1 MAMGE
6 IQVVAFRVG
15 NEEFCLD
22 ISRVREIKEM
32 MPITRVP
39 NAPEYTEGVMN
50 LRGQITTVVN
60 LKKKLGYYEDESLDN
75 KKIILAEVRDEVI
88 GIIVDAVSD
97 VVTLTG
103 DQVEDPPKTLVSK
116 VDTRFIKGIAK
127 INDEGR
133 LLIMIDLD
141 KLFGE
146 EW

>member
-1 MAMGE
+1 MGE

-22 ISRVREIKEM
+22 ISKVREIKEM

-50 LRGQITTVVN
+50 LRGQITTVIN
-60 LKKKLGYYEDESLDN
+60 LKKKLGYYDDEPLDD
-75 KKIILAEVRDEVI
+75 KKIILAEVKDEIV

-97 VVTLTG
+97 VVTLTD
-103 DQVEDPPKTLVSK
+103 DQIEHPPKTLVSRM
-116 VDTRFIKGIAK
+116 DTRFIKGIAK
-127 INDEGR
+127 INNGER

>member
-1 MAMGE
+1 MGE

-22 ISRVREIKEM
+22 ISKVREIKEM

-60 LKKKLGYYEDESLDN
+60 LKKKLGYYDDEPLDD
-75 KKIILAEVRDEVI
+75 KKIILAEVKGEI
-88 GIIVDAVSD
+88 MGIIVDAVSD
-97 VVTLTG
+97 VVTLTEE
-103 DQVEDPPKTLVSK
+103 QIEHPPKTLISRM
-116 VDTRFIKGIAK
+116 DTRFIKGIAK
-127 INDEGR
+127 INNGER